1 MPSHR
6 RAPLHAGLMSAWR
19 DVRAAAALEFAIV
32 AMPFILALLFVF
44 ELSYDLF
51 VQEALDS
58 GLHQAVRQIQTGS
71 AQNVTNGAAFIT
83 KYLCP
88 AVAGLLSC
96 SGLYINVQ
104 KLSLTY
110 PQDYWNATTGK
121 LPVNAGALNLSGF
134 SSASFCNSGPSEMLL
149 VQAIYVSPTF
159 VGGVLPNV
167 MSWSYGGSIVH
178 AALSQ
183 VAAVT
188 ENYSASALTTGAA
201 AAC

>member
-1 MPSHR
+1 MLPHR
-6 RAPLHAGLMSAWR
+6 RASLKAQLRSAWA
-19 DVRAAAALEFAIV
+19 DARAAAALEFAIV
-32 AMPFILALLFVF
+32 VMPFILALMFVF

-58 GLHQAVRQIQTGS
+58 GLHQAARQIQTGS
-71 AQNVTNGAAFIT
+71 AQNVANGAAFIT

-110 PQDYWNATTGK
+110 PQDYWNVTTGK
-121 LPVNAGALNLSGF
+121 LPLSGGAF
-134 SSASFCNSGPSEMLL
+134 SSASFCNSGPSELLL

-159 VGGVLPNV
+159 VGGLLPNV

-188 ENYSASALTTGAA
+188 ENYSASAVTAGAA